1 GDGRA
6 VGFDRFDGGA
16 VGGVGGGAALAP
28 FLVAGGRVPV
38 VDEVVE
44 TDGGAVAPG
53 RVRVEGVFDAGGVF
67 ADEGRLGGEETV
79 VVLEFAVGVEL
90 PDFRPHAD
98 EGLAE
103 VLGVVGGGGQVP
115 ALPGAVDG
123 PGDLAAVGAFSRVAD
138 GGLLGAGAEDV
149 ARGGA
154 RAGAAA
160 AEQHGAAARH
170 GDGTRKSGV
179 HGPSQGSS
187 LESCRPPGH
196 RLTTRPS
203 AFHAAGSRCISGGP
217 MSVVRCLIVIQ

>member
-1 GDGRA
+1 GLEELSDGVLADAGGRGAVDGALAHLGDDAVEAVDDAEGQLVQRGAGLPGPLRVAFVDDEFAGRGVGDAVGAGGPGGGLLAEPRLALRHRPGVVPPVAGLAFGDVGGVREHLLVLPLGRGVVGDGDGDGRA

-90 PDFRPHAD
+90 PDFRPHA
-98 EGLAE
+98 
-103 VLGVVGGGGQVP
+103 
-115 ALPGAVDG
+115 
-123 PGDLAAVGAFSRVAD
+123 
-138 GGLLGAGAEDV
+138 
-149 ARGGA
+149 
-154 RAGAAA
+154 
-160 AEQHGAAARH
+160 
-170 GDGTRKSGV
+170 
-179 HGPSQGSS
+179 
-187 LESCRPPGH
+187 
-196 RLTTRPS
+196 
-203 AFHAAGSRCISGGP
+203 
-217 MSVVRCLIVIQ
+217 